1 MTNIFH
7 LQISDFATQQGQEL
21 IKPELKNEVV
31 LLFFKADW
39 CHYCRVFF
47 PDFLEVARILPYVK
61 FGIVDVDQQR
71 DLIEKINNTPNS
83 MYNVKSFPT
92 LVVYK
97 NGEFYES
104 VLDRSVPTLT
114 AQLNRAYFRRT

>member
-7 LQISDFATQQGQEL
+7 LGIKDFATQQGQEL
-21 IKPELKNEVV
+21 VKTDLKDEVV

-39 CHYCRVFF
+39 CRYCQIFF
-47 PDFLEVARILPYVK
+47 PDFLEVARTLPYVK
-61 FGIVDVDQQR
+61 FGIIDIDKQR
-71 DLIEKINNTPNS
+71 DLLEKINNAPNA
-83 MYNVKSFPT
+83 MYTVKSFPT
-92 LVVYK
+92 LVIYK

-104 VLDRSVPTLT
+104 VSDRSVPILT